1 MKAIT
6 GEKDN
11 SAKAEK
17 LKQILEADYNI
28 HSVSEL
34 EKAIKESPGVDIGIF
49 TTPIKTYPGA
59 SAAAATKLCY
69 MMGGLESGK

>member
-1 MKAIT
+1 MEEKNLKAIT

-28 HSVSEL
+28 HSASEL

-49 TTPIKTYPGA
+49 TTPIKK
-59 SAAAATKLCY
+59 SD
-69 MMGGLESGK
+69 

>member
-28 HSVSEL
+28 HSASKL

-49 TTPIKTYPGA
+49 TTPIKK
-59 SAAAATKLCY
+59 SD
-69 MMGGLESGK
+69 

>member
-28 HSVSEL
+28 HSASEL

-49 TTPIKTYPGA
+49 TTPIKK
-59 SAAAATKLCY
+59 SD
-69 MMGGLESGK
+69 